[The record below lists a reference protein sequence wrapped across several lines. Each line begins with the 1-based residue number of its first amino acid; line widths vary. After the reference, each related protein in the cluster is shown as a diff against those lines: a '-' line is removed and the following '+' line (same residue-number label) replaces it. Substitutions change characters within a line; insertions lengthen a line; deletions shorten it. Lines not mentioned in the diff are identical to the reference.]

1 MNLKF
6 KHACIIKAV
15 LILILLVVAI
25 YNLNA
30 VSVLNEPQ
38 QADSLTQKRKQDEGG
53 EARESTSLQ
62 DEQCAMTSTTPDSR
76 GGIQLFQTVEIYPPP
91 RPTPT
96 PTPKVFNMIFLFVL
110 TVSGRMP
117 MSYDRC

>member
-1 MNLKF
+1 MNIAYRD
-6 KHACIIKAV
+6 ACLTK
-15 LILILLVVAI
+15 LILIAALLTVAACI
-25 YNLNA
+25 AL
-30 VSVLNEPQ
+30 S
-38 QADSLTQKRKQDEGG
+38 
-53 EARESTSLQ
+53 
-62 DEQCAMTSTTPDSR
+62 
-76 GGIQLFQTVEIYPPP
+76 QTVIIEPPP

>member
-1 MNLKF
+1 MNLK
-6 KHACIIKAV
+6 HRDCCITKTF
-15 LILILLVVAI
+15 LILILLVVAL

-30 VSVLNEPQ
+30 VPLLADLNRPESR
-38 QADSLTQKRKQDEGG
+38 SLQHPVVSG
-53 EARESTSLQ
+53 EARESISLQ

-96 PTPKVFNMIFLFVL
+96 PTPKVAI
-110 TVSGRMP
+110 
-117 MSYDRC
+117 